1 MQSERYGIND
11 KKGDG
16 SNTDKLVD
24 YYRAI
29 VLVKK
34 DSKIKSVKD
43 LKGKKIAVQDTT
55 SDAGYMFPVVDL
67 KKKGMNVVKDS
78 DLVTVKGHDQGVLSV
93 LNGDTDAAFI
103 FDDARNVVKKDN
115 PDIFKQT
122 RALMYTS
129 KIPNDTIAL
138 RKGISAKDSKAIQNA
153 MIKVSKTAEGKK
165 VLNDVYSWAG
175 VAKSKDSNF
184 DIVRDY
190 QKQIEDIK

>member
-1 MQSERYGIND
+1 
-11 KKGDG
+11 
-16 SNTDKLVD
+16 
-24 YYRAI
+24 
-29 VLVKK
+29 
-34 DSKIKSVKD
+34 
-43 LKGKKIAVQDTT
+43 
-55 SDAGYMFPVVDL
+55 
-67 KKKGMNVVKDS
+67 
-78 DLVTVKGHDQGVLSV
+78 
-93 LNGDTDAAFI
+93 
-103 FDDARNVVKKDN
+103 
-115 PDIFKQT
+115 
-122 RALMYTS
+122 MYTS